1 MQILTDGAEPEAAD
15 TADQGLGWE
24 TADKDVAKI
33 TSGLEGAWTTHP
45 DRWDNEFFKL
55 LFKYK
60 DKFVSVRSPAGANQW
75 EPSEMDIED
84 MPADQKDS
92 SVKRKITMHDGDMA
106 LIKDPE
112 YRKISEKFLNDQ
124 AAFDKAFTDA
134 WFKLTHRDM
143 AC

>member
-75 EPSEMDIED
+75 ESSEMDIED
-84 MPADQKDS
+84 MPAYQKTHQS
-92 SVKRKITMHDGDMA
+92 SVKSPCMTATWH
-106 LIKDPE
+106 
-112 YRKISEKFLNDQ
+112 
-124 AAFDKAFTDA
+124 
-134 WFKLTHRDM
+134 
-143 AC
+143 